1 MPTILLRF
9 VTFVALAC
17 ATGAGAQELEI
28 VHINVGQGDATL
40 ILGPRPSTGDRVAVL
55 FDAGN
60 ISNPDGGER
69 VAAVLAQ
76 RNIRTIDYVIVSHY
90 DTDHTGGIVAGGN
103 HGRSFLLGPNNVPGA
118 AGDDDGDGLA
128 NWLGDRPFFSPDP
141 QELGRGDDVVVR
153 RFVDRGDEA
162 PPSPQSYQ
170 KYLGMAR
177 AASQRISL
185 TDLASVNGFEID
197 LGGGARLVALAANG
211 FVRDRPARVPDV
223 GTENER
229 SLSFL
234 LTHGRFQYLIS
245 GDLIGRTAGQEDA
258 RVEAAVADYLRSNN
272 ISVDV
277 LHANHHG
284 ADNASATEFLDV
296 VRPEVVIISAGN
308 GNSHG
313 HPRAAALERIAAA
326 GAVRIIQTEWGST
339 EGILTSAVRQ
349 RQAIYQGDI
358 TIRATPTSYVISAS
372 TTFPVDQP

>member
-1 MPTILLRF
+1 MVTILLRF
-9 VTFVALAC
+9 LALVAITSA
-17 ATGAGAQELEI
+17 AGAAAQDLEI

-40 ILGPRPSTGDRVAVL
+40 ILGPQPPTGNRVAIL

-60 ISNPDGGER
+60 ISNPGGGVR

-76 RNIRTIDYVIVSHY
+76 RNIRALDYVIVSHY
-90 DTDHTGGIVAGGN
+90 DTDHTSGIVAEGN
-103 HGRSFLLGPNNVPGA
+103 HGHSFLLGPNNVPGA
-118 AGDDDGDGLA
+118 VGDDDGDGTA
-128 NWLGDRPFFSPDP
+128 NWLGDQPFVSPDP
-141 QELGRGDDVVVR
+141 QELGRGDDVVIR
-153 RFVDRGDEA
+153 RCVDPGDES
-162 PPSPQSYQ
+162 PPTPQSYQ

-177 AASQRISL
+177 AVPQRVSL

-197 LGGGARLVALAANG
+197 LGGGARFVALAANG
-211 FVRDRPARVPDV
+211 FVRGRPTRVPNV

-229 SLSFL
+229 SLSLL

-258 RVEAAVADYLRSNN
+258 RVDAAVADYLRANS

-284 ADNASATEFLDV
+284 ADNASATEFLEV

-313 HPRAAALERIAAA
+313 HPRAAALERLAAA
-326 GAVRIIQTEWGST
+326 GALRIIQTEWGST
-339 EGILTSAVRQ
+339 DETLTPAVRQ
-349 RQAIYQGDI
+349 RQAIYQSDI
-358 TIRATPTSYVISAS
+358 VIRATPTNYSISTSAIFS
-372 TTFPVDQP
+372 TDQS